1 MRRSLTLVA
10 IVGVV
15 VLLSAVTGCLNG
27 APEDAGPETDGNGTD
42 GTTNEVA
49 DGEDGTDNETDGSDA
64 SYDQEEHMGCQP
76 GEINKNGTCT
86 VAFSGANAEI
96 FGTENLTA
104 ITASNTSLGGT
115 PGYLARPADDG
126 EYPAVVMIH
135 EWWGLNE
142 NIRHM
147 ADVLAGQGYT
157 VFAVDLYD
165 GEVATES
172 SRAQELS
179 GQVRNNPDE
188 AVTKLSRATG
198 ALRESRYTTGEV
210 ASLGWCFG
218 GGWSLRLSL
227 SETELNSTVIYYGTL
242 TTNATELRSIDEPV
256 LGIFGSEDQVV
267 GPENVEEFDR
277 TLDEIGVEN
286 EIHVYEGADHAFANP
301 SGESFRPDATRD
313 AWNRT
318 LSFLDET
325 LE

>member
-1 MRRSLTLVA
+1 MLA
-10 IVGVV
+10 
-15 VLLSAVTGCLNG
+15 AATGCLGGSTDDTSPEGNG
-27 APEDAGPETDGNGTD
+27 DVNDSAPEEGADDEDDSGSSDGNGT
-42 GTTNEVA
+42 
-49 DGEDGTDNETDGSDA
+49 ETDGSEA

-96 FGTENLTA
+96 FSAENLTA

-126 EYPAVVMIH
+126 EYPAVIMIH

-165 GEVATES
+165 GEVARES

-179 GQVRNNPDE
+179 SQVRNNPDT

-198 ALRESRYTTGEV
+198 ALRESQYTTGEV

-218 GGWSLRLSL
+218 GGWSLQLSL
-227 SETELNSTVIYYGTL
+227 SETDLDGTVIYYGTL
-242 TTNATELRSIDEPV
+242 TTDEEELRSIDEPV

-286 EIHVYEGADHAFANP
+286 EIRVYDGANHAFANP
-301 SGESFRPDATRD
+301 SGESFRPEATRD

-318 LSFLDET
+318 LEFLDET
-325 LE
+325 LD